1 MKLIIVGCG
10 RIGSELALSVSKQGH
25 TVSVLDKTSDN
36 FVRLGTEFSGRTTAG
51 NLLDQDVLLR
61 AGIKDADGLAA
72 VTPDDATN
80 FVVARA
86 AKEIFQVPNVVAR
99 VYDPLRR
106 EAFEEMGIRV
116 TTSSSWG
123 AQRITQ
129 LLTHPEILPI
139 LSLGHGEILLV
150 EVRIKGNLSG
160 ITIATLQENKDWVPV
175 AVIKKGKAEIPTS
188 ETILHKDDVLVLSIP
203 AENLE
208 ALETLKFE
216 TKEA

>member
-1 MKLIIVGCG
+1 MKLIVVGCG
-10 RIGSELALSVSKQGH
+10 RIGSELALAVAAKGH
-25 TVSVLDKTSDN
+25 TVSVIDKTSQT
-36 FVRLGTEFSGRTTAG
+36 FVRLGTGFPGRTIAG

-61 AGIKDADGLAA
+61 AGIKEADGLAA

-129 LLTHPEILPI
+129 LLTHPEVLPI
-139 LSLGHGEILLV
+139 LTLGHGEILLV
-150 EVRIKGNLSG
+150 EVRVKGNLSG
-160 ITIATLQENKDWVPV
+160 MTIATLQQKKDWILV
-175 AVIKKGKAEIPTS
+175 AVIRKGKAEIPIP
-188 ETILHKDDVLVLSIP
+188 ETVLYKDDMLILGVP
-203 AENLE
+203 AANLDE
-208 ALETLKFE
+208 LETLKLE

>member
-10 RIGSELALSVSKQGH
+10 RIGSELALAVATEGH

-36 FVRLGTEFSGRTTAG
+36 FVRLGTKFSGRTIAG

-61 AGIKDADGLAA
+61 AGIKEADGLAA

-106 EAFEEMGIRV
+106 EAFEGIGIRV

-139 LSLGHGEILLV
+139 LTLGHGEIVLV
-150 EVRIKGNLSG
+150 EVRVKGNLNG
-160 ITIATLQENKDWVPV
+160 MMITTLQQNKDWVPV
-175 AVIKKGKAEIPTS
+175 AIIRKGKAEIPTPES
-188 ETILHKDDVLVLSIP
+188 VLHKDDILVLGIP
-203 AENLE
+203 AANLE
-208 ALETLKFE
+208 ELETLKLE